1 MTLQTSGNITF
12 ADIQTEFGGSN
23 PIGLDEYYSGGAYV
37 PPFTYGSTGFAVPSS
52 GAINMADFLG
62 TTKNVGITLSNQTIT
77 AGTNSPSTAITTF
90 KVAQNGKVYQI
101 TSGIFGGTTETELET
116 WCSPIQAAPG
126 FQIQVSGAT
135 NVFDS
140 GSSAENTWLDLT
152 SVRSWTLSDSSQ
164 ASPTC
169 SFTAE
174 IRRKGTTTVLAT
186 AYIDLQPSQF

>member
-23 PIGLDEYYSGGAYV
+23 PIEFGEYYSGGAYV
-37 PPFTYGSTGFAVPSS
+37 PPFTYGTGAFPVPSS
-52 GAINMADFLG
+52 GTLNIADFYG
-62 TTKNVGITLSNQTIT
+62 TSKNVTITLSNQTIT
-77 AGTNSPSTAITTF
+77 AGTNSPATAITTF
-90 KVAQNGKVYQI
+90 KIAQNGKVYQI

-164 ASPTC
+164 ASPIC

>member
-23 PIGLDEYYSGGAYV
+23 PIEFGEYYSGGAYV
-37 PPFTYGSTGFAVPSS
+37 PPFTYGTGAFPVPSS
-52 GAINMADFLG
+52 GTLNIADFYG
-62 TTKNVGITLSNQTIT
+62 TSKNVTITLSNQTIT
-77 AGTNSPSTAITTF
+77 AGTNSPATAITTF
-90 KVAQNGKVYQI
+90 KIAQNGKVYQI